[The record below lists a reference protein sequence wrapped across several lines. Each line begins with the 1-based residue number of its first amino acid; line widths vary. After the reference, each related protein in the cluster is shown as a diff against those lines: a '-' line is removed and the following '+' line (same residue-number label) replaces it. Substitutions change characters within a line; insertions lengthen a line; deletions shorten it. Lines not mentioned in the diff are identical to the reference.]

1 MAEFPKKENLE
12 QEEISTIFSDP
23 AEHRE
28 IKKKQKKLLPK
39 IVAGVLCIGILIAST
54 VAIVKLIPEKEEEN
68 STPVFDTVNVM
79 SLETDELSEVTVE
92 NSNGTTKLYSKTVE
106 KTSGED
112 IDWFLSGVD
121 SELTVSLT
129 IENVVNYVANI
140 TAIREITAKTAEECG
155 FDSPVIK
162 AEVVPKKGDTYTV
175 LIGAKSPDNGGYYL
189 KLAEKDNIYLV
200 TEDVYTSL
208 EFNDLDFATSAGIDG
223 FDAEDESISS
233 YYENDVLSRF
243 DNLTIYDKDYQKPL
257 IIVENSDAA
266 TSDYYA
272 YMITSPDNKLL
283 ATGRTD
289 ELISLYTS
297 GITTSGAYSYDVS
310 DASLKKF
317 GLDKPDLQ
325 TTMSLGNT
333 SLTYKFA
340 LQEDGYYA
348 VISNES
354 RLIQKVQPSLLTNI
368 VDLDYEDY
376 YSTALF
382 VANISDMA
390 NFTVTTP
397 DKTFSFDLVKNEV
410 DEDET
415 DPEKLYTITSG
426 ERKLVVENFQNLY
439 MQCLLLQTKD
449 FAADKITSNPEITF
463 SITLHSGKKLK
474 VEFTKVN
481 STRYQCEVD
490 GIYMGRVSTTSL
502 NDVLDNAE
510 RASNGESVADLF

>member
-1 MAEFPKKENLE
+1 
-12 QEEISTIFSDP
+12 
-23 AEHRE
+23 
-28 IKKKQKKLLPK
+28 
-39 IVAGVLCIGILIAST
+39 
-54 VAIVKLIPEKEEEN
+54 
-68 STPVFDTVNVM
+68 
-79 SLETDELSEVTVE
+79 
-92 NSNGTTKLYSKTVE
+92 
-106 KTSGED
+106 
-112 IDWFLSGVD
+112 
-121 SELTVSLT
+121 
-129 IENVVNYVANI
+129 
-140 TAIREITAKTAEECG
+140 
-155 FDSPVIK
+155 
-162 AEVVPKKGDTYTV
+162 
-175 LIGAKSPDNGGYYL
+175 
-189 KLAEKDNIYLV
+189 
-200 TEDVYTSL
+200 
-208 EFNDLDFATSAGIDG
+208 
-223 FDAEDESISS
+223 
-233 YYENDVLSRF
+233 
-243 DNLTIYDKDYQKPL
+243 
-257 IIVENSDAA
+257 
-266 TSDYYA
+266 
-272 YMITSPDNKLL
+272 MITSPDNKLL

-317 GLDKPDLQ
+317 GLDKPNLQ

-340 LQEDGYYA
+340 LQKDGYYA

-354 RLIQKVQPSLLTNI
+354 RLIQKVEPSLLTNI

-397 DKTFSFDLVKNEV
+397 NKTFSFDLVKNEV

-415 DPEKLYTITSG
+415 NPEKLYTITSG

-502 NDVLDNAE
+502 NDVLDDAE